1 MLFAN
6 RFVCCV
12 CRARDRGVIV
22 HHIAGWHVS
31 HSHEPDNLAVLCSE
45 HHDRAH
51 TVSKLSRNLDAKTV
65 RSLKQ
70 AWEHEVS
77 LLDVSAILE
86 ALAVFQSPASVPACG
101 KTESRFRISPT
112 FHIGSRGIGDRPKRA
127 ASFEGD
133 GAEYLYSG
141 GDGLPL
147 YLYVRDVMHNVLE
160 RLSVLNISNSL
171 DRSVLKSL
179 LKPGMF
185 VLVQGLHTF
194 KSAENYINRDGPGQI
209 ASGRRTTNNV
219 SVEYSFDLYEG
230 TSVSAISVWLRGS
243 QDITSLLRV
252 GSLSSEGGKLT
263 VNCTVLG
270 IAQGFYTFKTR
281 EYANAPFRRG
291 FERVGAPEDFGDDDD
306 PFSNDEAEEKEE
318 LAYFLL
324 MFGLLATGLDFGTN
338 LSRVVTVSSP
348 CVAKSIGS
356 MPDVFCISFQT
367 SVMSS

>member
-22 HHIAGWHVS
+22 HHIAEWHVS

-70 AWEHEVS
+70 VWEHEVS
-77 LLDVSAILE
+77 LLDASAILE
-86 ALAVFQSPASVPACG
+86 ASLDNSDAWQYFNHLRLFQLAAKLKVDFESLPHFTSAREALTIDAKGQLRLRG
-101 KTESRFRISPT
+101 TEL
-112 FHIGSRGIGDRPKRA
+112 K
-127 ASFEGD
+127 
-133 GAEYLYSG
+133 YLYSG
-141 GDGLPL
+141 GDGLPM

-160 RLSVLNISNSL
+160 HLSVLNISNSL

-194 KSAENYINRDGPGQI
+194 KSAENYINKDGPGQI

-291 FERVGAPEDFGDDDD
+291 FERVGASEDFGDDDD
-306 PFSNDEAEEKEE
+306 PFSDDEADEKEE
-318 LAYFLL
+318 
-324 MFGLLATGLDFGTN
+324 
-338 LSRVVTVSSP
+338 
-348 CVAKSIGS
+348 
-356 MPDVFCISFQT
+356 
-367 SVMSS
+367 